1 MAKAKK
7 SNSKISA
14 SIMDLVTPVN
24 RLKEKYDEVLEEVS
38 KSAQKV
44 IAAEV
49 KSLLHSVPELESIVW
64 RQYTPGFNDGDPCV
78 FEVHSLNFVFKCDI
92 KLNVFKCDIKLN
104 ETGYDAGEEV
114 DIYSSE
120 IEISA
125 IQKSGE
131 SKPVDGQ
138 AILDFMQSFG
148 LISHDLLLN
157 AFGDGHEIKVTR
169 SGFDITEYYE

>member
-92 KLNVFKCDIKLN
+92 KLH
-104 ETGYDAGEEV
+104 ERGYDAGEEV

>member
-92 KLNVFKCDIKLN
+92 KLN